1 MTHSVQPV
9 VVVTAWGS
17 EELALHALRMGVKD
31 YVKKPFNLTELWDVI
46 EGALERSINE
56 LDGVFTYLVATSDSL
71 GMAKD
76 VMAAKPMVLY
86 ESDDLIALA
95 SEEVAIRSIFPH
107 EIDTSDPYEGEVRV
121 WKS

>member
-1 MTHSVQPV
+1 MQQGATLEDAMKRSV
-9 VVVTAWGS
+9 
-17 EELALHALRMGVKD
+17 K
-31 YVKKPFNLTELWDVI
+31 
-46 EGALERSINE
+46 E

-76 VMAAKPMVLY
+76 SMAAKPMVLY
-86 ESDDLIALA
+86 EGADFIALA

-107 EIDTSDPYEGEVRV
+107 EIDTFDPYEGEVRV